1 MAYNSRA
8 ERAKIFAPFDALK
21 GFQEALLAEEFV
33 PTPKTELSEDQIE
46 EIDTK
51 LRRLNGHP
59 MITVTYYSFA
69 AQAYLEITG
78 SVTKV
83 SPADQILQIE
93 QTKIS
98 FSDIYSINGP

>member
-1 MAYNSRA
+1 VAYNSRA

-33 PTPKTELSEDQIE
+33 PTPKIELSEDQIE
-46 EIDTK
+46 EIDMK
-51 LRRLNGHP
+51 LRQISGHP
-59 MITVTYYSFA
+59 VITVTYYSFA

-78 SVTKV
+78 SVIRV

-93 QTKIS
+93 QTRIA